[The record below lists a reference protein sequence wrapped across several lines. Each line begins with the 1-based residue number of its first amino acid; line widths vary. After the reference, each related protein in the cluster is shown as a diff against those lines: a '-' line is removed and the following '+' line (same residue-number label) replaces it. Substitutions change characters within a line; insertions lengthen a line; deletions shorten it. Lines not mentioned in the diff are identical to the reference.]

1 MTLARFDKVLD
12 TIFVLRQEELLVTQ
26 LIDLLVK
33 MSELPQLEDHIISL
47 VLHLYILNLHV
58 NLLLVELLFILIC
71 LGLLLR

>member
-1 MTLARFDKVLD
+1 MTLARFDEILD
-12 TIFVLRQEELLVTQ
+12 TIFILRQEELLVTQ